1 MNRPGLASLEGL
13 MDGFASISLSEMDGI
28 RLMNRIDTK
37 YLTSFSRLEALLDEA
52 LDYGYMVFEQN
63 GVRIQDY
70 DSVYFDTPA
79 LTTYTEHRRGKLV
92 RQKIR
97 TRRYSSSGVCFLE
110 IKNKNNHSRTKKKRV
125 ELALGVYPYYAQD
138 TGAAGWLGQRCMYGA
153 DSLGA
158 SLGTAFKRIT
168 LVNRERTERLTI
180 DMDVRF
186 RNFRTGVEAG
196 MGSAVIIEL
205 KQDGRTSSLMGGI
218 LLRHRILPCR
228 ISKYCVGI
236 TATTPGIRAGRFKEK
251 VRLIDKIN
259 NAESSAIHACL
270 N

>member
-1 MNRPGLASLEGL
+1 MNRPCLTELEGL
-13 MDGFASISLSEMDGI
+13 MEGFASISLSEMDGI

-37 YLTSFSRLEALLDEA
+37 YLTSLSRLGGLLEEA
-52 LDYGYMVFEQN
+52 LDCGYRVFEQN

-79 LTTYTEHRRGKLV
+79 LKSYTEHRRGKLV

-97 TRRYSSSGVCFLE
+97 TRRYSTSGMCFLE
-110 IKNKNNHSRTKKKRV
+110 IKNKNNHSRTRKKRI
-125 ELALGVYPYYAQD
+125 ELPEGAYPYYACD
-138 TGAAGWLGQRCMYGA
+138 DRAAAWLGQRCMYGA

-180 DMDVRF
+180 DIDVRF

-205 KQDGRTSSLMGGI
+205 KQDGRSSSLMGGI

-270 N
+270 D

>member
-37 YLTSFSRLEALLDEA
+37 YLTSEPRLAALLSEA
-52 LDYGYMVFEQN
+52 LDCGYMVFEE
-63 GVRIQDY
+63 GGKRIQDY
-70 DSVYFDTPA
+70 DSVYFDTPSF
-79 LTTYTEHRRGKLV
+79 TTYTEHRRGKLV

-110 IKNKNNHSRTKKKRV
+110 IKNKNNHSRTKKKRIQLT
-125 ELALGVYPYYAQD
+125 EGAYPYYTCD
-138 TGAAGWLGQRCMYGA
+138 EAATAWLGERCLYDA

-158 SLGTAFKRIT
+158 TLGTAFKRIT
-168 LVNRERTERLTI
+168 LVNPERSERLTI

-186 RNFRTGVEAG
+186 RNFRTGMEAG
-196 MGSAVIIEL
+196 LGNAVIIEL
-205 KQDGRTSSLMGGI
+205 KQDGRAGSRMREI

-228 ISKYCVGI
+228 ISKYCAGI
-236 TATTPGIRAGRFKEK
+236 TMTTPGIRAGRFKEK
-251 VRLIDKIN
+251 VRLIEKIN
-259 NAESSAIHACL
+259 RQC
-270 N
+270 

>member
-37 YLTSFSRLEALLDEA
+37 YLTSFSRLEDLLDEA
-52 LDYGYMVFEQN
+52 LDCGYMVFEQN
-63 GVRIQDY
+63 GLRIQDY
-70 DSVYFDTPA
+70 DSVYFDTPSF
-79 LTTYTEHRRGKLV
+79 TTYTEHRRGKLV

-97 TRRYSSSGVCFLE
+97 TRRYASSGVCFLE
-110 IKNKNNHSRTKKKRV
+110 IKNKNNHSRTKKKRIQLT
-125 ELALGVYPYYAQD
+125 EGAYPYYTCD
-138 TGAAGWLGQRCMYGA
+138 EAATAWLGERCLYDA

-168 LVNRERTERLTI
+168 LVNPERSERLTI

-186 RNFRTGVEAG
+186 RNFRTGMEAG
-196 MGSAVIIEL
+196 LGNAVIIEL
-205 KQDGRTSSLMGGI
+205 KQDGRAGSRMREI

-228 ISKYCVGI
+228 ISKYCTGI
-236 TATTPGIRAGRFKEK
+236 TMTTPGIRAGRFKEK
-251 VRLIDKIN
+251 VRLIEKIN
-259 NAESSAIHACL
+259 RQC
-270 N
+270 

>member
-37 YLTSFSRLEALLDEA
+37 YLTSFSRLEDLLDEA
-52 LDYGYMVFEQN
+52 LDCGYMVFEQN
-63 GVRIQDY
+63 GLRIQDY

-110 IKNKNNHSRTKKKRV
+110 IKNKNNHSRTKKKRIQLT
-125 ELALGVYPYYAQD
+125 EGAYPYYTCD
-138 TGAAGWLGQRCMYGA
+138 EGATAWLGERCLYDAG
-153 DSLGA
+153 SLGA
-158 SLGTAFKRIT
+158 TLGTAFKRIT
-168 LVNRERTERLTI
+168 LVNPERSERLTI

-186 RNFRTGVEAG
+186 RNFRTGMEDG
-196 MGSAVIIEL
+196 LGRAVIIEL
-205 KQDGRTSSLMGGI
+205 KQDGRAGSRMREI

-228 ISKYCVGI
+228 ISKYCAGI
-236 TATTPGIRAGRFKEK
+236 TMTTPGIRAGRFKEK
-251 VRLIDKIN
+251 VRLIEKIN
-259 NAESSAIHACL
+259 RQC
-270 N
+270 